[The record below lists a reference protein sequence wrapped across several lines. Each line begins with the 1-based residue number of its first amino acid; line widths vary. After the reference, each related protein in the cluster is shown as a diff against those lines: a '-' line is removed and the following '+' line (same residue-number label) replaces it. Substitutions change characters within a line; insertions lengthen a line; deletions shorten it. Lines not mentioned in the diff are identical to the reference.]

1 MGVRDPDKPTPAQ
14 ILQAMHKGINDGS
27 THNYPPHQGMVE
39 VRESNVKSMVRRFGV
54 TNLDPRLEVIY
65 AIGSKEL
72 IHNTC
77 LAFVESGYNILIPQ
91 MLFYLSYF

>member
-1 MGVRDPDKPTPAQ
+1 MRDLDKPTAAQ
-14 ILQAMHKGINDGS
+14 ILQAMHKAINDGS
-27 THNYPPHQGMVE
+27 THNYPPHQGIVE
-39 VRESNVKSMVRRFGV
+39 VREANVKSMVRRFGV

-77 LAFVESGYNILIPQ
+77 LAFVESGYYILIPQ
-91 MLFYLSYF
+91 MPSYLLYF